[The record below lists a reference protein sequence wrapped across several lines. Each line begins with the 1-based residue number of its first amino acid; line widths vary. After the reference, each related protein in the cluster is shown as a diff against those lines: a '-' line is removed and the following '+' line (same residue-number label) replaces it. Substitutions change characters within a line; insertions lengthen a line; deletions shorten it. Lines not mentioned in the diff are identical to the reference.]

1 MGVRIA
7 AHLANAGIP
16 VVLLDLA
23 GDTGKRHRRRR
34 ARGSQPRQ
42 AGRLL
47 RPSQYPAD
55 PTRNLRPRPGA
66 SFQMRLGD
74 RSRHREPGHQA
85 ARLLAKITPFLKPG
99 VILTTNTSGL
109 PVATHCRAA
118 ARPSSAA
125 AGSAPTF
132 SIRRATCG
140 CSRSSPP
147 RRPIR
152 RPLPPLPIL
161 PTVAWARSGLRPRH
175 AQLHRQPHRRLH
187 HDPGHAS

>member
-23 GDTGKRHRRRR
+23 GDTGKCPSPSPNARR
-34 ARGSQPRQ
+34 ALSRAKP
-42 AGRLL
+42 AAFL
-47 RPSQYPAD
+47 RPSQYRAD

-74 RSRHREPGHQA
+74 RGRYRKPGHQA

-109 PVATHCRAA
+109 PVATHRRAA
-118 ARPSSAA
+118 AARAPPLLVRYPLLQSAA
-125 AGSAPTF
+125 LHEAARGHLHA
-132 SIRRATCG
+132 
-140 CSRSSPP
+140 

-161 PTVAWARSGLRPRH
+161 PTVVWAKRSSTPATPPTSLPI
-175 AQLHRQPHRRLH
+175 AL
-187 HDPGHAS
+187 ASTS